1 MNIVVLLLAPILLL
15 LAAPSLAQQQDDA
28 STNNEY
34 PGPYEDPHI
43 AFGNSFLLH
52 RSPCPAINALANH
65 GVIPRDGI
73 NVDTELLAKT
83 LGAAFG
89 VSREFVAHVIEQSK
103 KMGVP
108 TTTTLINEN
117 VTTWTGSGVDI
128 RTSYETFN
136 LTDLYAHNVVEHD
149 ASLVREDEYF
159 EPFAQFSQELFDEM
173 VGDSDVVTREMV
185 LEHRLRR
192 IRNSLE
198 FNPEATFTVE
208 VDEGDPT
215 TLVMA
220 GESFFLLLLG
230 TTDSNITE
238 VATSDL
244 ESFLKHNKFPPVFE
258 SRRSRGLSDIAPPDD
273 PLFQEIFG
281 YFYPAIVETV
291 ASLENATE
299 TNSSEKDSQI
309 SNDETSSAMVH
320 GDLASMWLAMAPLLI
335 LFR

>member
-1 MNIVVLLLAPILLL
+1 MSRMNIVLLPLLL
-15 LAAPSLAQQQDDA
+15 LAAPSAQQQDDA
-28 STNNEY
+28 STNDEY

-83 LGAAFG
+83 LEAAFG
-89 VSREFVAHVIEQSK
+89 VSRDFVARVIEQSK

-108 TTTTLINEN
+108 TTTLINEN

-128 RTSYETFN
+128 STSYEIFN

-149 ASLVREDEYF
+149 ASLVRYDHFF

-173 VGDSDVVTREMV
+173 VGDSDIVTREMV

-244 ESFLKHNKFPPVFE
+244 VSFLKHNKFPSGFE
-258 SRRSRGLSDIAPPDD
+258 SRRSRGLSEIEPPDD
-273 PLFQEIFG
+273 PLFQDIFG

-291 ASLENATE
+291 MSLENTTE
-299 TNSSEKDSQI
+299 TY
-309 SNDETSSAMVH
+309 
-320 GDLASMWLAMAPLLI
+320 
-335 LFR
+335 